1 MIQSAYIFLFKSQ
14 FLLIGVALQLAV
26 LKIIFEEYYN
36 KFLLNYNTNSLFV
49 DVSVSSIINFTTR
62 KFYNLFY
69 NFGLGALIVSLCL
82 LINNDFIISLNK
94 EVIDS
99 HFTFFV
105 KFVFIILS
113 ILCYITS
120 YKSIVTIKLHYLTFV
135 IVYLIMV
142 AAGIMMIDSLNH
154 NFLELYTSMEL
165 FAIVLYFF
173 IGLSSKT
180 ILGISVAESNIKF
193 FLYNIVLSSFFLIGV
208 LVIYSVT
215 GTLDFTELQYLLSN
229 SLFIKDSEIYFGCL
243 VSLFLIFLTIFYKL
257 GLAPFQSIG
266 PEMYEGTSIT
276 TLLMIMVLPKYVFS
290 VVLIKLIITLNTIF
304 ISNQLLIISVG
315 LLSLIA
321 GSIITFFQKKVRR
334 FFIYGSTVPFSIFT
348 ILLALPYTINYT
360 YSYFFLVSY
369 TILSFVLWSFFSF
382 IYINKDLVEN
392 FENGTALN
400 TWDIGIHKST
410 YLSDFTGLFNKNR
423 VYGVILGYLILS
435 FSGLPPFVYFLTKIS
450 IISQFVYN
458 NSISLALLVS
468 IIGLLMLGYYFKII
482 KLIFYEKSKTM
493 QYYINTKREYFGNFN
508 NKLDTLSL
516 ILSIVLV
523 FSVLSIVYFDFF
535 INEIKLCMILIENF

>member
-99 HFTFFV
+99 HFIFFV
-105 KFVFIILS
+105 KFVFILLS
-113 ILCYITS
+113 IFCYITS

-180 ILGISVAESNIKF
+180 VLGISVAESNIKF

-290 VVLIKLIITLNTIF
+290 VILIKLIITLNTIF
-304 ISNQLLIISVG
+304 ISNQVLIISIG

-369 TILSFVLWSFFSF
+369 TVLSFVLWSFFTF

-392 FENGTALN
+392 FEKGTALN

-423 VYGVILGYLILS
+423 VYAVILGYLILS

-468 IIGLLMLGYYFKII
+468 ILGLLMLGYYFKII
-482 KLIFYEKSKTM
+482 KLIFYDKSKTM
-493 QYYINTKREYFGNFN
+493 QHYINTKREYFGNFN

-516 ILSIVLV
+516 ILSIVLI
-523 FSVLSIVYFDFF
+523 FSVLSIIYFDFF

>member
-99 HFTFFV
+99 HFIFFV
-105 KFVFIILS
+105 KFVFILLS
-113 ILCYITS
+113 IFCYITS

-180 ILGISVAESNIKF
+180 VLGISVAESNIKF

-290 VVLIKLIITLNTIF
+290 VILIKLIITLNTIF
-304 ISNQLLIISVG
+304 ISNQVLIISVG

-369 TILSFVLWSFFSF
+369 TVLSFVLWSFFTF

-392 FENGTALN
+392 FEKGTALN

-423 VYGVILGYLILS
+423 VYAVILGYLILS

-468 IIGLLMLGYYFKII
+468 ILGLLMLGYYFKII
-482 KLIFYEKSKTM
+482 KLIFYDKSKTM
-493 QYYINTKREYFGNFN
+493 QHYINTKREYFGNFN

-516 ILSIVLV
+516 ILSIVLI
-523 FSVLSIVYFDFF
+523 FSVLSIIYFDFF

>member
-36 KFLLNYNTNSLFV
+36 KFLLNYNSNSLFV

-62 KFYNLFY
+62 KFYNVFY
-69 NFGLGALIVSLCL
+69 NFGLGALIVSLFL
-82 LINNDFIISLNK
+82 LINNDFITSLNK

-99 HFTFFV
+99 HFIFFV
-105 KFVFIILS
+105 KFIFILLS
-113 ILCYITS
+113 IFCYITAS
-120 YKSIVTIKLHYLTFV
+120 KSIVTLKLHYLTYV

-193 FLYNIVLSSFFLIGV
+193 FIYNIVLSSFFLVGV

-229 SLFIKDSEIYFGCL
+229 SLFIKDTWIYFGCL
-243 VSLFLIFLTIFYKL
+243 LSLFLIFLTIFYKL

-276 TLLMIMVLPKYVFS
+276 TLLMLMVLPKYVFS
-290 VVLIKLIITLNTIF
+290 VIIIKLIITLNTIF
-304 ISNQLLIISVG
+304 ISNQLFIISIG
-315 LLSLIA
+315 ILSLIA
-321 GSIITFFQKKVRR
+321 GSVITFFQKKVRR
-334 FFIYGSTVPFSIFT
+334 FFIYGSTIPFSIFT
-348 ILLALPYTINYT
+348 ILLALPYTMNYT

-369 TILSFVLWSFFSF
+369 SVLSFILWGLFTLF
-382 IYINKDLVEN
+382 YINKDLLEK
-392 FENGTALN
+392 FEDGTLLK

-410 YLSDFTGLFNKNR
+410 YISDFTGLFNKNR
-423 VYGVILGYLILS
+423 IYAIILGYLILS
-435 FSGLPPFVYFLTKIS
+435 FSGLPPFVYFLSKIT

-468 IIGLLMLGYYFKII
+468 ILSLLMLGYYFKII
-482 KLIFYEKSKTM
+482 KSIFYDKSKTL
-493 QYYINTKREYFGNFN
+493 QHYINTKREYFGNFN
-508 NKLDTLSL
+508 NRLDTLCL
-516 ILSIVLV
+516 ILGVAIV
-523 FSVLSIVYFDFF
+523 FSLLTIVYFDFF

>member
-36 KFLLNYNTNSLFV
+36 KFLLNYNSNSLFV

-62 KFYNLFY
+62 KFYNVFY
-69 NFGLGALIVSLCL
+69 NFGLGALIVSLFL
-82 LINNDFIISLNK
+82 LINNDFITSLNK

-99 HFTFFV
+99 HFIFFV
-105 KFVFIILS
+105 KFIFILLS
-113 ILCYITS
+113 IFCYITAS
-120 YKSIVTIKLHYLTFV
+120 KSIVTLKLHYLTYV

-180 ILGISVAESNIKF
+180 LLGISVAESNIKF
-193 FLYNIVLSSFFLIGV
+193 FIYNIVLSSFFLVGV

-215 GTLDFTELQYLLSN
+215 GTLDFVELQYLLSN
-229 SLFIKDSEIYFGCL
+229 SLFIKDSWIYFGCL
-243 VSLFLIFLTIFYKL
+243 FSLFLIFLTIFYKL

-276 TLLMIMVLPKYVFS
+276 TLLMLMVLPKYVFS
-290 VVLIKLIITLNTIF
+290 VIIIKLIITLNTIF
-304 ISNQLLIISVG
+304 ISNQLFIISIG
-315 LLSLIA
+315 ILSLIA

-334 FFIYGSTVPFSIFT
+334 FFIYGSTIPFSIFT
-348 ILLALPYTINYT
+348 ILLALPYTLNYT

-369 TILSFVLWSFFSF
+369 SVLSFILWGLFTLF
-382 IYINKDLVEN
+382 YINKDLLEK
-392 FENGTALN
+392 FEDGTVLK

-410 YLSDFTGLFNKNR
+410 YISDFTGLFNKNR
-423 VYGVILGYLILS
+423 IYALILGYLILS
-435 FSGLPPFVYFLTKIS
+435 FSGLPPFVYFLSKIT

-468 IIGLLMLGYYFKII
+468 ILSLLMLGYYFKII
-482 KLIFYEKSKTM
+482 KLIFYDKSKAL
-493 QYYINTKREYFGNFN
+493 QHYINTKREFFGNFN
-508 NKLDTLSL
+508 NRLDTLCL
-516 ILSIVLV
+516 ILGSAIV
-523 FSVLSIVYFDFF
+523 FSLLTIVYFDFF

>member
-69 NFGLGALIVSLCL
+69 NFGLGALIISLCL

-99 HFTFFV
+99 HFIFFV
-105 KFVFIILS
+105 KFVFIVLS
-113 ILCYITS
+113 IFCYITS

-369 TILSFVLWSFFSF
+369 TVLSFVLWSFFSF

-423 VYGVILGYLILS
+423 VYAVILGYLILS

-468 IIGLLMLGYYFKII
+468 IIGLLMLGYYFKVI
-482 KLIFYEKSKTM
+482 KLIFYDKSKTM

-516 ILSIVLV
+516 LLSIVLV

>member
-69 NFGLGALIVSLCL
+69 NFGLGALILSLCL

-99 HFTFFV
+99 HFIFFV
-105 KFVFIILS
+105 KFVFILLS
-113 ILCYITS
+113 IFCYITS

-135 IVYLIMV
+135 IAYLIMV

-290 VVLIKLIITLNTIF
+290 VILIKLIITLNTIF

-369 TILSFVLWSFFSF
+369 TVLSFVLWSFFSF

-423 VYGVILGYLILS
+423 VYAVILGYLILS

-468 IIGLLMLGYYFKII
+468 IIGLLMLGYYFKVI
-482 KLIFYEKSKTM
+482 KLIFYDKSKTM

-516 ILSIVLV
+516 LLSIVLV

>member
-62 KFYNLFY
+62 KFYNVFY
-69 NFGLGALIVSLCL
+69 NFGLGALIISLFL
-82 LINNDFIISLNK
+82 LINNDFILSLNK

-99 HFTFFV
+99 HFIFFV
-105 KFVFIILS
+105 KFIFIVFS
-113 ILCYITS
+113 ILCYMTA
-120 YKSIVTIKLHYLTFV
+120 YKSLVTIKLHYLTFV
-135 IVYLIMV
+135 IIYLIMV

-229 SLFIKDSEIYFGCL
+229 SLFIKDNDIYFGCL
-243 VSLFLIFLTIFYKL
+243 VALFLIFLTIFYKL

-266 PEMYEGTSIT
+266 PEMYEGTSIN
-276 TLLMIMVLPKYVFS
+276 TLLMIMVLPKYLFS
-290 VVLIKLIITLNTIF
+290 VILIKLIITLNTIF

-315 LLSLIA
+315 LLSLFA

-369 TILSFVLWSFFSF
+369 TMLSFVLWSFFSF
-382 IYINKDLVEN
+382 IYINKDLLEK
-392 FENGTALN
+392 FENGTTLK

-410 YLSDFTGLFNKNR
+410 YISDFTGLFNKNR
-423 VYGVILGYLILS
+423 VFGLLLGYLILS
-435 FSGLPPFVYFLTKIS
+435 FSGLPPFVYFLTKIT

-468 IIGLLMLGYYFKII
+468 ILGLIMLGYYFKVL
-482 KLIFYEKSKTM
+482 KLIFYDKSKTM
-493 QYYINTKREYFGNFN
+493 QHYINTKREYFGNFN
-508 NKLDTLSL
+508 NNLNSLCL
-516 ILSIVLV
+516 ILSIILI
-523 FSVLSIVYFDFF
+523 FSLLSIVYFDFC